1 MIEFFFDYGLFLAK
15 LGTVAVAIVVVVGV
29 IVALTK
35 RGAHQE
41 GLLVGH
47 VNKRL
52 EGVFMLSTSREIYVP
67 QRLRR

>member
-41 GLLVGH
+41 GLSLIH
-47 VNKRL
+47 
-52 EGVFMLSTSREIYVP
+52 I
-67 QRLRR
+67 